1 MTEDVKEDDKLII
14 GHDSETV
21 RKETYQNENQEGAP
35 ENPVPNDFY
44 ITLDEYSDGN
54 ESEVNG
60 IKQEIRIIWEYC
72 DLIWDI
78 HKEEKQRID
87 HIELSLKNKIRQQIK
102 AMITLCDLSPQFFC
116 NDATLLCEFE
126 SDKI

>member
-1 MTEDVKEDDKLII
+1 MI

-35 ENPVPNDFY
+35 ENTVPNDFY

-54 ESEVNG
+54 ESEVNR
-60 IKQEIRIIWEYC
+60 IEHKIRNIWEYC
-72 DLIWDI
+72 DLIWDL

-87 HIELSLKNKIRQQIK
+87 QIELPLRKKNWR
-102 AMITLCDLSPQFFC
+102 A
-116 NDATLLCEFE
+116 NWA
-126 SDKI
+126 